1 MGNDVDRI
9 FNRRST
15 EQRGLIREILQHTDG
30 HLDADEIHQQARERS
45 PSISLSTIY
54 RNLNVFKEQGLVE
67 EHQFG
72 NRRYYEPAP
81 QAKHHHL
88 VCLGCGRVFEFKCP
102 STERLKSRISKEEGF
117 RVTEAEVR
125 LAGYCPE
132 CQECLAVSATEN
144 EKYLPDQSIDL
155 PRRRLYFPMPR
166 LRHHN
171 PLTWTNREDHL

>member
-1 MGNDVDRI
+1 MRMENDVNKK

-15 EQRGLIREILQHTDG
+15 EQRELIREIIQHAEG
-30 HLDADEIHQQARERS
+30 HLDADEIYQQAHERS

-54 RNLNVFKEQGLVE
+54 RNLQVFKELGLVE

-72 NRRYYEPAP
+72 SRRYYEPAP

-132 CQECLAVSATEN
+132 CQERLTVSAAEN
-144 EKYLPDQSIDL
+144 KTIS
-155 PRRRLYFPMPR
+155 RK
-166 LRHHN
+166 
-171 PLTWTNREDHL
+171 